1 MSKPEEKPIGSSPWG
16 PMVRT
21 GLAAVPYVGGV
32 VVTAWSEWDTR
43 RRFERVES
51 TLADLAR
58 MLNDLRG
65 MLNPDR
71 LGEPEMQILEAV
83 LNRVQSEHREKKRVR
98 FARLVAS
105 DWSERVDRPFDERMQ
120 FVRAL
125 DELDELHIELLDY
138 LEKQAVAERMPG
150 FDEIAGQLR
159 IPGEQRGE
167 LLIPA
172 LNTLASSYGFIRRG
186 WGKGVPLSRGNL
198 NPEGIARGCE
208 HAVTDAGRRFL
219 QAVSVPATRA

>member
-1 MSKPEEKPIGSSPWG
+1 
-16 PMVRT
+16 
-21 GLAAVPYVGGV
+21 
-32 VVTAWSEWDTR
+32 
-43 RRFERVES
+43 
-51 TLADLAR
+51 
-58 MLNDLRG
+58 
-65 MLNPDR
+65 
-71 LGEPEMQILEAV
+71 MQILEAV

-167 LLIPA
+167 LLVPA

-186 WGKGVPLSRGNL
+186 WGLSSGQSAVLFSRNL
-198 NPEGIARGCE
+198 SPEGIARGCE